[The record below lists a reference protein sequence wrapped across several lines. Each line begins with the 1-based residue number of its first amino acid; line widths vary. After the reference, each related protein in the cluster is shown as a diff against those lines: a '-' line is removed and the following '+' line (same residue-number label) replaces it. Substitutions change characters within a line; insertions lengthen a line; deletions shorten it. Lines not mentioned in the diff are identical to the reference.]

1 MLYLKGGDSKMR
13 TVFTRL
19 SAVMALTFLFIGPA
33 SAHTSVVTTTPI
45 YKSTLTEMPAQ
56 VSIEFTDELMT
67 LGDKSVNS
75 IEIEAPDKSAVEI
88 SKIDIDK
95 NLMTASLSE
104 QNYMDGTYQISY
116 RVVSADGHS
125 VSGSYEIYL
134 NAPTTISDQSV
145 TDETHQSFFHM
156 HETHIYW
163 TGAALIVIFLWF
175 IYRRFEQDQS

>member
-1 MLYLKGGDSKMR
+1 MR
-13 TVFTRL
+13 TGLIGL
-19 SAVMALTFLFIGPA
+19 SAAVGLTILAITPA

-67 LGDKSVNS
+67 LGDKNVNS

-88 SKIDIDK
+88 TAIEIDK

-104 QNYMDGTYQISY
+104 QKYIDGTYQISY

-134 NAPTTISDQSV
+134 NAPTTISDTTAAQEV
-145 TDETHQSFFHM
+145 HQSFFHV

>member
-13 TVFTRL
+13 T
-19 SAVMALTFLFIGPA
+19 ALTQFVTAIALSLLAVSPA
-33 SAHTSVVTTTPI
+33 SAHSSVVTTTPI
-45 YKSTLTEMPAQ
+45 YKSTLTEMPSQ
-56 VSIEFTDELMT
+56 LSIEFTDELMT
-67 LGDKSVNS
+67 LGDKSVNT
-75 IEIEAPDKSAVEI
+75 IEIAAPDKSEVKI

-104 QNYMDGTYQISY
+104 QDYIDGTYIISY

-145 TDETHQSFFHM
+145 TEEPHQSFFHV
-156 HETHIYW
+156 HQTHIYW